1 LSASILLMAV
11 TGTGKLS
18 ISNADRA
25 KLKLS
30 SNERARAMDAHQRAR
45 LWAVLGVAAFAL
57 GLLFWMAVGGIPD

>member
-11 TGTGKLS
+11 TGAGKLS
-18 ISNADRA
+18 LSNEHGA

-45 LWAVLGVAAFAL
+45 LWAVLGVAAFAM
-57 GLLFWMAVGGIPD
+57 GLLFWMAVEGIPD